1 MDVTSLLNVAAG
13 KKPIIRDNSLET
25 ISVPIFQRQ
34 NTSSSPE
41 KIASSRRT
49 SDPRAPRNRTPWDAG
64 GYSLPLALDTK
75 FPATHTKPTYYS
87 ESDVDQS
94 ASASSYDVPSSSC
107 HSRAS
112 SLSSLAHEM
121 AHSANITPMTSTHPG
136 RYASQNHNFTLRL
149 AKGQPAEG
157 VVYNAIMSRHIIN
170 RIRTWLTFPRP
181 SIPGDSDAQ
190 LTARPN
196 LSRDDDGH
204 HATGGFPK
212 SPKHKFS
219 DSHSSLSSYT
229 SSNQSGGHSRISSL
243 STVSGIQPFTSL
255 LNDVP
260 AFDRKLDHQQAMGG
274 PGMIDIQPPSP
285 RTMGQHDPVVMDPAM
300 KGTGRPGSP
309 SDAIL
314 ITRGM
319 GGSNRSSPTDG
330 LSWTLLITSNNSPH
344 SKQQQDNLNY
354 LSLPQDQSSRTHKR
368 AVSAPDFAAISAP
381 TFQPF
386 PSVSE
391 TAPFPPQ
398 QQQTY
403 GMSPPDSPPAV
414 SGNDEIKC
422 MYIENCDTGSQ
433 PRKAISHIFG
443 RNKLCTRMIPAHV
456 WVHFCR
462 KHYQRSRYRNAHEY
476 SKLQV
481 DLVQKQIARV
491 QQWSDENERAG
502 KAGVVNSWSLAI
514 RKREQKRLEDKK
526 ESKKRAY
533 QDESED
539 EQLDGAMLNGT
550 AVPEWLLSKCG
561 AGYTTVAIQEIV
573 AQLKTEIDGGS
584 LSQIPDIEI
593 LPTISSDGPDEKPK
607 TYLKRKT
614 SGGAAHKRS
623 QSMGVAL
630 RPEALPMAR
639 RVSQPNAYWGHE
651 SKYSS
656 SFKDWHHNT
665 DISLAGFYEDRNAIP
680 GMPRVPS
687 GMRRMNIPHRP
698 AFGNIRENHPE
709 EDYYRQPQMG
719 SGPFIFG
726 AGGPQGGPLP
736 APTPQRRGS
745 KSMASHLET
754 STPMPAYPD
763 PRRAYHQRSQSEI
776 GGGFH
781 QGQNPTYRPNS
792 SSGFGPYGYAPNP
805 VDQQQQQQQQQQPD
819 QYDGTYPRPHDNPFA
834 QAAQPNY
841 YEDPQRQYAYGGS
854 PFQPNPASR
863 LGPVGANRHTRHQST
878 PNAPRAMHRAPSA
891 HGFAVA
897 PNQQGYDR
905 TPEHSRHSSYAT
917 PPMQPMQT
925 MQPMNDGTRH

>member
-1 MDVTSLLNVAAG
+1 MDVTSLLNAGAG
-13 KKPIIRDNSLET
+13 KKPIIRNNILEAT
-25 ISVPIFQRQ
+25 FAPIDGP
-34 NTSSSPE
+34 TPILASPE

-49 SDPRAPRNRTPWDAG
+49 SDARAPRNRTPWDAG
-64 GYSLPLALDTK
+64 GYSLPLSLSVDTK
-75 FPATHTKPTYYS
+75 LPIPSAKPAFYS
-87 ESDVDQS
+87 EYDVDQS
-94 ASASSYDVPSSSC
+94 TSASSYHPSSSN

-136 RYASQNHNFTLRL
+136 RPSMS
-149 AKGQPAEG
+149 GESEG
-157 VVYNAIMSRHIIN
+157 
-170 RIRTWLTFPRP
+170 
-181 SIPGDSDAQ
+181 Q

-196 LSRDDDGH
+196 LPREDDGH
-204 HATGGFPK
+204 VTGGFPK

-260 AFDRKLDHQQAMGG
+260 PFDPKLDHQNMGPAMV
-274 PGMIDIQPPSP
+274 DIQPPSP
-285 RTMGQHDPVVMDPAM
+285 RTAGQDPPLDPSM
-300 KGTGRPGSP
+300 KGPGRPGSP

-319 GGSNRSSPTDG
+319 GSNRSSPTDG
-330 LSWTLLITSNNSPH
+330 LSPH

-354 LSLPQDQSSRTHKR
+354 LSLPQDHPQSRTHKR

-398 QQQTY
+398 QPY
-403 GMSPPDSPPAV
+403 AMSPPESPPAQA
-414 SGNDEIKC
+414 NQDEIKC

-533 QDESED
+533 QDESDD

-573 AQLKTEIDGGS
+573 AQLKTEIDGGG

-639 RVSQPNAYWGHE
+639 RVSQPNAYWGQE
-651 SKYSS
+651 GFDTSPFDKRQRI
-656 SFKDWHHNT
+656 T
-665 DISLAGFYEDRNAIP
+665 DMEPGYFGDRNAMP
-680 GMPRVPS
+680 GMQRVPS

-698 AFGNIRENHPE
+698 AFGNIREGHPE

-719 SGPFIFG
+719 SGPFVFG

-754 STPMPAYPD
+754 STTMPTYPD

-776 GGGFH
+776 GGFH
-781 QGQNPTYRPNS
+781 QGQAPNYRPSS
-792 SSGFGPYGYAPNP
+792 SSGYAPAAYP
-805 VDQQQQQQQQQQPD
+805 YPGAVEQDS
-819 QYDGTYPRPHDNPFA
+819 YDGTYPRPHDNPFV
-834 QAAQPNY
+834 QGAQPNY
-841 YEDPQRQYAYGGS
+841 YEDPQRQYAYGAS

-863 LGPVGANRHTRHQST
+863 LGPAGVNRHTRHQST

-891 HGFAVA
+891 HGFAVG
-897 PNQQGYDR
+897 PNMTPDQRGYEH
-905 TPEHSRHSSYAT
+905 TPERHSYAT

-925 MQPMNDGTRH
+925 MQPMPDATRH

>member
-1 MDVTSLLNVAAG
+1 
-13 KKPIIRDNSLET
+13 
-25 ISVPIFQRQ
+25 
-34 NTSSSPE
+34 
-41 KIASSRRT
+41 
-49 SDPRAPRNRTPWDAG
+49 
-64 GYSLPLALDTK
+64 
-75 FPATHTKPTYYS
+75 
-87 ESDVDQS
+87 
-94 ASASSYDVPSSSC
+94 
-107 HSRAS
+107 
-112 SLSSLAHEM
+112 M

-136 RYASQNHNFTLRL
+136 RLAYLGEPESQLHVAT
-149 AKGQPAEG
+149 
-157 VVYNAIMSRHIIN
+157 SR
-170 RIRTWLTFPRP
+170 RT
-181 SIPGDSDAQ
+181 SISGDSDAQ
-190 LTARPN
+190 LTARQILISSRPN
-196 LSRDDDGH
+196 LPREDDGH
-204 HATGGFPK
+204 HVTGGFPK

-260 AFDRKLDHQQAMGG
+260 AFDTKLDHQQGMGG
-274 PGMIDIQPPSP
+274 PGMIDVQPPSP
-285 RTMGQHDPVVMDPAM
+285 RTMGQHDPVALDPAM

-330 LSWTLLITSNNSPH
+330 LSPH

-398 QQQTY
+398 QQQPY

-414 SGNDEIKC
+414 SGSDEIKC

-630 RPEALPMAR
+630 RPEAMPMAR
-639 RVSQPNAYWGHE
+639 RVSQPNAYWGHD
-651 SKYSS
+651 SNHTFSS
-656 SFKDWHHNT
+656 GNWVQNT

-754 STPMPAYPD
+754 STTMPTYPD

-781 QGQNPTYRPNS
+781 QGQAPTYRPNS
-792 SSGFGPYGYAPNP
+792 SSGFAPYGYAPNP
-805 VDQQQQQQQQQQPD
+805 IDQQPQQQQPQD

-841 YEDPQRQYAYGGS
+841 YEDPQRQYAYGAS
-854 PFQPNPASR
+854 PFQPNPAAR

-917 PPMQPMQT
+917 PPMQPLQP
-925 MQPMNDGTRH
+925 MQPMQSMNDGTRH

>member
-1 MDVTSLLNVAAG
+1 MDVTSLLNAAAG
-13 KKPIIRDNSLET
+13 KKPTIRDNSVETTTSVFVFDGHQNIPLSLEKT
-25 ISVPIFQRQ
+25 P
-34 NTSSSPE
+34 
-41 KIASSRRT
+41 SSRRT
-49 SDPRAPRNRTPWDAG
+49 SDARAPRNRTPWDAG

-75 FPATHTKPTYYS
+75 LSLTHSKPTYYC

-136 RYASQNHNFTLRL
+136 R
-149 AKGQPAEG
+149 
-157 VVYNAIMSRHIIN
+157 
-170 RIRTWLTFPRP
+170 P
-181 SIPGDSDAQ
+181 SISGDSDAQ

-196 LSRDDDGH
+196 LPREDDGQQH
-204 HATGGFPK
+204 LTGGFPK

-255 LNDVP
+255 LNEVP
-260 AFDRKLDHQQAMGG
+260 AFDAKLAEHQQNMSG
-274 PGMIDIQPPSP
+274 PGMVDIQPPSP
-285 RTMGQHDPVVMDPAM
+285 RTMGQHDQVLDPAM
-300 KGTGRPGSP
+300 KVPGRPGSP

-319 GGSNRSSPTDG
+319 GGSNRSSPADG
-330 LSWTLLITSNNSPH
+330 LSPH
-344 SKQQQDNLNY
+344 SKHQDNFNY
-354 LSLPQDQSSRTHKR
+354 LSLPQENSHTRSHKR
-368 AVSAPDFAAISAP
+368 TVSAPDFAAVTGP
-381 TFQPF
+381 NFQPF

-391 TAPFPPQ
+391 TQPFPSQPF
-398 QQQTY
+398 
-403 GMSPPDSPPAV
+403 GMSPPQSPPPAAG
-414 SGNDEIKC
+414 SDEIKC

-526 ESKKRAY
+526 ESKKRSY
-533 QDESED
+533 QDESEE

-550 AVPEWLLSKCG
+550 AVPEWLLTKCG

-573 AQLKTEIDGGS
+573 AQLKTEIDNGG

-630 RPEALPMAR
+630 RPEALPMTR

-651 SKYSS
+651 GFDASS
-656 SFKDWHHNT
+656 IEKRQRIT
-665 DISLAGFYEDRNAIP
+665 DMEAGFYGDRNAIP
-680 GMPRVPS
+680 GMTRVPS

-698 AFGNIRENHPE
+698 AFGNIRENQPE
-709 EDYYRQPQMG
+709 DDYYRQPQMG
-719 SGPFIFG
+719 SGPFVFG

-754 STPMPAYPD
+754 STTMPSAYPD
-763 PRRAYHQRSQSEI
+763 PRRAFHQRSQSEMT
-776 GGGFH
+776 GFH
-781 QGQNPTYRPNS
+781 QGQAPTYRPNS
-792 SSGFGPYGYAPNP
+792 SSGFGPYGYGPNP
-805 VDQQQQQQQQQQPD
+805 VEQPQE
-819 QYDGTYPRPHDNPFA
+819 QYNTAYSRPPDNPFA

-841 YEDPQRQYAYGGS
+841 YEDPQRQYAYAA
-854 PFQPNPASR
+854 PAFQPNPAPR
-863 LGPVGANRHTRHQST
+863 MGPGSANRHTRHQST
-878 PNAPRAMHRAPSA
+878 PNAPGAMHRTPSA
-891 HGFAVA
+891 HGFTIG
-897 PNQQGYDR
+897 PNMTTRHDQQQQGYDR
-905 TPEHSRHSSYAT
+905 TPSDHSRHSSYAT
-917 PPMQPMQT
+917 PPIQSMQPMQP
-925 MQPMNDGTRH
+925 MQPMQSMQPMPDGTRH

>member
-1 MDVTSLLNVAAG
+1 MDVTSLLNAAAG
-13 KKPIIRDNSLET
+13 KKPIIPDNSVEIT
-25 ISVPIFQRQ
+25 SAPIFDGQ
-34 NTSSSPE
+34 NTTKAPLR
-41 KIASSRRT
+41 KTIASRRT
-49 SDPRAPRNRTPWDAG
+49 SETRAPRNRTPWDAG
-64 GYSLPLALDTK
+64 GYSLPLTLNTK
-75 FPATHTKPTYYS
+75 QSTPQPNTTYYS

-94 ASASSYDVPSSSC
+94 ASASSYDAPSSSS

-121 AHSANITPMTSTHPG
+121 AHSANISTSHIE
-136 RYASQNHNFTLRL
+136 SQLHVAT
-149 AKGQPAEG
+149 
-157 VVYNAIMSRHIIN
+157 SR
-170 RIRTWLTFPRP
+170 RP
-181 SIPGDSDAQ
+181 SMSGDSDAQ

-196 LSRDDDGH
+196 LPREDDGQH
-204 HATGGFPK
+204 VTGGFPK

-260 AFDRKLDHQQAMGG
+260 AFDSKMGEHQQHMV
-274 PGMIDIQPPSP
+274 DIQPPSP
-285 RTMGQHDPVVMDPAM
+285 RTIGHPDPNSVLDPSM
-300 KGTGRPGSP
+300 KGPGRPGSP

-319 GGSNRSSPTDG
+319 GSNRSSPTDG
-330 LSWTLLITSNNSPH
+330 LSPH
-344 SKQQQDNLNY
+344 SKHQQDNINY
-354 LSLPQDQSSRTHKR
+354 LSLPQDNLHSRTHKR

-398 QQQTY
+398 QQY
-403 GMSPPDSPPAV
+403 GMSPPQSPPAAA
-414 SGNDEIKC
+414 SSDEIKC

-526 ESKKRAY
+526 ESKKRSY
-533 QDESED
+533 QDESEE

-561 AGYTTVAIQEIV
+561 AGYATAAIQEIV
-573 AQLKTEIDGGS
+573 AQLKTEIDNGG

-614 SGGAAHKRS
+614 SGAAAHKRS

-630 RPEALPMAR
+630 RPEAMPMAR

-651 SKYSS
+651 GFEASPLDKRQRY
-656 SFKDWHHNT
+656 T
-665 DISLAGFYEDRNAIP
+665 DMEAGFYGDRNAIP

-698 AFGNIRENHPE
+698 AFGNIRENHSE

-719 SGPFIFG
+719 SGPFVFG

-754 STPMPAYPD
+754 STTMPTYPD
-763 PRRAYHQRSQSEI
+763 PRRAYHQRSQSEV
-776 GGGFH
+776 GGFH
-781 QGQNPTYRPNS
+781 QGQAPPTYRPSS
-792 SSGFGPYGYAPNP
+792 SSGFAPYGYAPNP
-805 VDQQQQQQQQQQPD
+805 VEQE

-834 QAAQPNY
+834 QNAQPNY
-841 YEDPQRQYAYGGS
+841 YEDPQRQYAYGAPPS
-854 PFQPNPASR
+854 FQPNPASR
-863 LGPVGANRHTRHQST
+863 LGPVGANRHARHQST

-891 HGFAVA
+891 HGFAVGPNMA
-897 PNQQGYDR
+897 PRHDQQVYDR
-905 TPEHSRHSSYAT
+905 TPSDHSRHPSYAT
-917 PPMQPMQT
+917 PPMQPMQP
-925 MQPMNDGTRH
+925 MQPMPDGSRH

>member
-1 MDVTSLLNVAAG
+1 
-13 KKPIIRDNSLET
+13 
-25 ISVPIFQRQ
+25 
-34 NTSSSPE
+34 
-41 KIASSRRT
+41 
-49 SDPRAPRNRTPWDAG
+49 
-64 GYSLPLALDTK
+64 
-75 FPATHTKPTYYS
+75 
-87 ESDVDQS
+87 
-94 ASASSYDVPSSSC
+94 
-107 HSRAS
+107 
-112 SLSSLAHEM
+112 M
-121 AHSANITPMTSTHPG
+121 AHSANITPMTSSHPG
-136 RYASQNHNFTLRL
+136 RVS
-149 AKGQPAEG
+149 
-157 VVYNAIMSRHIIN
+157 
-170 RIRTWLTFPRP
+170 
-181 SIPGDSDAQ
+181 GDSEGQ
-190 LTARPN
+190 LTARPILPPEN
-196 LSRDDDGH
+196 DGQH
-204 HATGGFPK
+204 LAGGFPK

-229 SSNQSGGHSRISSL
+229 SSTQSGGHSRISSL

-260 AFDRKLDHQQAMGG
+260 AFDTKLAEHQQNITG
-274 PGMIDIQPPSP
+274 PGMVDIQPPSP
-285 RTMGQHDPVVMDPAM
+285 RGIGVGHDPNMPPLDPNM
-300 KGTGRPGSP
+300 KGPGRPGSP

-319 GGSNRSSPTDG
+319 GSNRSSPTDG
-330 LSWTLLITSNNSPH
+330 L
-344 SKQQQDNLNY
+344 
-354 LSLPQDQSSRTHKR
+354 RTHKR
-368 AVSAPDFAAISAP
+368 TVSAPDFAAISAP

-391 TAPFPPQ
+391 TAPFPSQ
-398 QQQTY
+398 QPY
-403 GMSPPDSPPAV
+403 AMSPPESPPPVA
-414 SGNDEIKC
+414 NQDEIKC

-533 QDESED
+533 QDESDE

-573 AQLKTEIDGGS
+573 AQLKTEIDNGG

-639 RVSQPNAYWGHE
+639 RVSQPNNYWGHE
-651 SKYSS
+651 GSDTSLLEKRQRI
-656 SFKDWHHNT
+656 T
-665 DISLAGFYEDRNAIP
+665 DKEVGYYEDRNAMP

-698 AFGNIRENHPE
+698 AFGNIREGHPE

-719 SGPFIFG
+719 SGPFVFG

-754 STPMPAYPD
+754 STTMPTYPD

-776 GGGFH
+776 GGFH
-781 QGQNPTYRPNS
+781 QAQAPTYRPNS
-792 SSGFGPYGYAPNP
+792 SSGYAPAAYGYGSVEQDA
-805 VDQQQQQQQQQQPD
+805 
-819 QYDGTYPRPHDNPFA
+819 YDGTYPRPHDNPFV
-834 QAAQPNY
+834 QGAQPNY
-841 YEDPQRQYAYGGS
+841 YEDPQRQYAYGAS
-854 PFQPNPASR
+854 PFQPAPAPR
-863 LGPVGANRHTRHQST
+863 IGPVGVNRHTRHQST
-878 PNAPRAMHRAPSA
+878 PNAPRGMHRVPSA
-891 HGFAVA
+891 HGFAVGPNMA
-897 PNQQGYDR
+897 PQHDQRGYEQ
-905 TPEHSRHSSYAT
+905 TPSDHSRHSSYAT
-917 PPMQPMQT
+917 PPVQSMQMQPMQ
-925 MQPMNDGTRH
+925 PMPDAARH